1 MFLRVGLKAEKKF
14 LDRMR
19 YHFSGLKG
27 VKMADLATLINE
39 MMYKLSIDSP

>member
-1 MFLRVGLKAEKKF
+1 MFLRVGMQAENND

-27 VKMADLATLINE
+27 IKMEDLASNLFFAC
-39 MMYKLSIDSP
+39 LVRSG